1 VGSWAFGLGGPLQND
16 TNPSVPVSNDIVDAV
31 KLPVFWGEKDFQG
44 LHIGFFVAIAAL
56 VVYWLILSRTTLGF
70 RVRAV
75 GRNPEAARYGGI
87 SVARSYFTAMAI
99 SGAFAGLAGAL
110 DILGWQYRLGTLD
123 VQASQLGFIG
133 IAVALLGRNRA
144 IGIFFAALLFGA
156 LLYGTSTRSID
167 PDIFEPQ
174 LAGNLARM
182 IQALVLLF
190 IGADVLII
198 YLWRRRKGNL
208 PRLRMPRLRIPLLG
222 ERTAALG
229 EVAADPEV
237 RARAEYSQPAPPRP
251 DRPPVADRARAWA
264 LAHAPSAPRAAALA
278 AIVLAVLAFFLATP
292 PAAVRQFWVPIVI
305 GLAGVALG
313 AWAVWRGQGRL
324 GYIAIGLAVVGGAVG
339 AVATQSSVD
348 NLETV
353 FVWGALT
360 ASMFRYATPLIWA
373 ALGGMFSERSGVIN
387 IGLEGMLLMGAFF
400 GILGADKTG
409 SWVLGVVLA
418 AVAGG
423 VLAAIHAVVSVTWR
437 ADQIVSGTAIWFLGL
452 GLTGYLFVDIY
463 GAEGTPGDIP
473 GIPDVSLGFL
483 EGVPYFGE
491 AFGDLN
497 LMIWLAFLAV
507 IVSYFVVFRT
517 PFGLRLRSVGE
528 HPRAAETVGLSVYRI
543 RYGAVILSGMLAGLG
558 GAFLSIGFVKSFE
571 QNMTF
576 GAGFIALAAMI
587 FGNWK
592 PKGLF
597 LAALLFGLSSAIAQR
612 MPVYSESGAILFE
625 TLPYVITIVAIA
637 GLIGRTRPPAA
648 IGVPYTRQ

>member
-1 VGSWAFGLGGPLQND
+1 
-16 TNPSVPVSNDIVDAV
+16 
-31 KLPVFWGEKDFQG
+31 
-44 LHIGFFVAIAAL
+44 
-56 VVYWLILSRTTLGF
+56 
-70 RVRAV
+70 
-75 GRNPEAARYGGI
+75 
-87 SVARSYFTAMAI
+87 
-99 SGAFAGLAGAL
+99 
-110 DILGWQYRLGTLD
+110 
-123 VQASQLGFIG
+123 
-133 IAVALLGRNRA
+133 
-144 IGIFFAALLFGA
+144 
-156 LLYGTSTRSID
+156 
-167 PDIFEPQ
+167 
-174 LAGNLARM
+174 
-182 IQALVLLF
+182 
-190 IGADVLII
+190 
-198 YLWRRRKGNL
+198 
-208 PRLRMPRLRIPLLG
+208 
-222 ERTAALG
+222 
-229 EVAADPEV
+229 
-237 RARAEYSQPAPPRP
+237 
-251 DRPPVADRARAWA
+251 
-264 LAHAPSAPRAAALA
+264 
-278 AIVLAVLAFFLATP
+278 
-292 PAAVRQFWVPIVI
+292 
-305 GLAGVALG
+305 
-313 AWAVWRGQGRL
+313 
-324 GYIAIGLAVVGGAVG
+324 
-339 AVATQSSVD
+339 
-348 NLETV
+348 
-353 FVWGALT
+353 
-360 ASMFRYATPLIWA
+360 MFRYATPLIWA

-409 SWVLGVVLA
+409 SWVLGVVIA